1 MNKLIF
7 FICFSVIANAVI
19 AQSKNKYVNV
29 FFQTIVNGK
38 QLVLTDSN
46 YYNVFKEHYTIG
58 KLKYYVS
65 DIKLVND
72 KNTISQKSIFLINA
86 SKNNIVKVPY
96 SNSNIKG
103 ISFLLGV
110 DSLNNC
116 SGAQSGALDPLND
129 MFWTWNN
136 GYVMFKLEGKS
147 DSSKADNNRIEH
159 HIGGYKGA
167 NKTMRKI
174 FLPIDENYFKKNN
187 SITIQLNLDKYWK
200 SLNELLISE
209 TPVITAPGEK
219 AKMAADNFEGMFLIK
234 N

>member
-1 MNKLIF
+1 MVSNVAWAQQK
-7 FICFSVIANAVI
+7 NAYRTVH
-19 AQSKNKYVNV
+19 
-29 FFQTIVNGK
+29 FETLVNGK
-38 QLVLTDSN
+38 KLLLNDSIYTN
-46 YYNVFKEHYTIG
+46 IFKENFTVT

-65 DIKLVND
+65 NIQFVND
-72 KNTISQKSIFLINA
+72 KIIKPNKSVYLIDA
-86 SKNNIVKVPY
+86 SKNNVLKVPVY
-96 SNSNIKG
+96 YTKITG
-103 ISFLLGV
+103 VSFWLGV
-110 DSLNNC
+110 DSIDNC

-136 GYVMFKLEGKS
+136 GYIMFKLEGKS
-147 DSSKADNNRIEH
+147 NSSKADNNRIEH

-174 FLPIDENYFKKNN
+174 FLPVDENYFKKNN

-200 SLNELLISE
+200 GLNELLISE

-219 AKMAADNFEGMFLIK
+219 AKKAADNFEGMFLIK